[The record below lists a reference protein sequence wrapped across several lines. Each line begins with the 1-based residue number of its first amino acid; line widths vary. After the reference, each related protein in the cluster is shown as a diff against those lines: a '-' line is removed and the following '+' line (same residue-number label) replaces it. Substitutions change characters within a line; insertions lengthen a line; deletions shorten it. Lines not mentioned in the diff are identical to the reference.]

1 MGEFDAGR
9 SRPAKDDLRSGMI
22 GLIAEMK
29 EPVRILSLP
38 GRNWRLERGLLRA
51 GVLFESSAFE
61 KRSGT
66 YWECVEGA
74 PGQLVGTGKGYTEW
88 RSGRPG
94 RWSRLRLQKKDIFTA
109 LELGGLDTD
118 VSWFDLCGPVLPDWI
133 PLIQSQKA
141 KTRSLFALT
150 FLKGRNW
157 GMAAHE
163 VKYAGGYRE
172 WTRASFGE
180 PTQWVEYH
188 DTSPMVLA
196 VWAKGQGDP
205 CAHTGPHQARGPG
218 SRSRDLHGPGWQQE
232 HPVWTARACSSGG
245 PPTQRE
251 DERPARERG
260 GPANHLPAMPDPQ
273 TSTYDQAGRVAAP
286 AAHAGRSA
294 EGQDGRR
301 VRVQGVHQQTR
312 LQGPLLPPL
321 HAEAPKGDAVPH
333 HDQGQSEPGGA
344 VLEQGPERG
353 ARRLLAVDRLSP
365 PSRAWADH
373 GRWASGWRPPGVVGP
388 SRRGADE
395 GGVRDPVLQ
404 EQGVREPRPPG
415 LGARQETPHAD
426 GHVQAHVGGRPGHPT
441 APRIRAFKGQP
452 DQGVQGR
459 VQHGGQDP
467 QERDLGP

>member
-196 VWAKGQGDP
+196 VWAKGQGTRVRTRVPTRPGD
-205 CAHTGPHQARGPG
+205 RGVVHETFMALDG
-218 SRSRDLHGPGWQQE
+218 SRSTLCGRPVHVVQEARRRSGRTSALLVSVVDLPTTCLRCLTPRRRPMTKLGELRPLQPTPADLRKAKTGGGCAFRGCTNRHASKGLCFRHYMQRRRRGMLSPI
-232 HPVWTARACSSGG
+232 TTKARVSLEERFWSKVRKGG
-245 PPTQRE
+245 PTI
-251 DERPARERG
+251 AG
-260 GPANHLPAMPDPQ
+260 CGPALASQPGM
-273 TSTYDQAGRVAAP
+273 
-286 AAHAGRSA
+286 GRSWS
-294 EGQDGRR
+294 
-301 VRVQGVHQQTR
+301 V
-312 LQGPLLPPL
+312 
-321 HAEAPKGDAVPH
+321 
-333 HDQGQSEPGGA
+333 
-344 VLEQGPERG
+344 
-353 ARRLLAVDRLSP
+353 
-365 PSRAWADH
+365 
-373 GRWASGWRPPGVVGP
+373 
-388 SRRGADE
+388 
-395 GGVRDPVLQ
+395 GVRM
-404 EQGVREPRPPG
+404 
-415 LGARQETPHAD
+415 A
-426 GHVQAHVGGRPGHPT
+426 PT
-441 APRIRAFKGQP
+441 GCRGSFTEGS
-452 DQGVQGR
+452 
-459 VQHGGQDP
+459 
-467 QERDLGP
+467 